1 MKPET
6 ENWLKIAKSD
16 LKIAEL
22 CFKNNCHSKTIE
34 QCHACLEKLLKGI
47 IAERNDIQPPKI
59 HDLLE
64 LVSRTLI
71 SNIQDDIKTLF
82 DELNDLYISTR
93 YPDNFDIIE
102 NISKGRSADI
112 LKQTKEVFK
121 WLQKQIN

>member
-6 ENWLKIAKSD
+6 ENWLKIAKND

-22 CFKNNCHSKTIE
+22 CLKNDYHSKVIE
-34 QCHACLEKLLKGI
+34 QCHSCLEKLLKAI
-47 IAERNDIQPPKI
+47 ITEKKDIQPPKI

-64 LVSRTLI
+64 LASLTLI
-71 SNIQDDIKTLF
+71 SSIQDEIKALF

-102 NISKGRSADI
+102 NISKKRSKEI
-112 LKQTKEVFK
+112 FQQTKEIFK
-121 WLQKQIN
+121 WLQKQTT